1 MRGPQG
7 CPGTEHDVD
16 HTPRRLGQRGVHNPK
31 GPDMGVSRKLAGAG
45 VVAGFSALALVSGP
59 ALASAQVTASATVA
73 VSGSTITTTV
83 TGLNTTLPFNYCEG
97 YVYRGD
103 ANVFDRTTKV
113 GEYAITGTDMTKN
126 QVLTGASGTGTSEVL
141 PRGEYW
147 VFTKCKEN
155 GDTAYQ
161 VVGQPVRVAI
171 DEDAPVAPGLGSVE
185 DFFRDVLNGVL
196 SQFGS

>member
-1 MRGPQG
+1 
-7 CPGTEHDVD
+7 
-16 HTPRRLGQRGVHNPK
+16 
-31 GPDMGVSRKLAGAG
+31 MGVSRKLAGAG
-45 VVAGFSALALVSGP
+45 VVAGLSALALVASP
-59 ALASAQVTASATVA
+59 ALSSAQVTGSATVTA
-73 VSGSTITTTV
+73 SGSTITTTV
-83 TGLNTTLPFNYCEG
+83 SGLNTTLPFNYCEG

-103 ANVFDRTTKV
+103 ATIFDRTTKV
-113 GEYAITGTDMTKN
+113 GEYAITGTDMAKDR
-126 QVLTGASGTGTSEVL
+126 VLTGASGSGTSAAL
-141 PRGEYW
+141 ARGEYW

-171 DEDAPVAPGLGSVE
+171 TEDTAAVPGAGSVE